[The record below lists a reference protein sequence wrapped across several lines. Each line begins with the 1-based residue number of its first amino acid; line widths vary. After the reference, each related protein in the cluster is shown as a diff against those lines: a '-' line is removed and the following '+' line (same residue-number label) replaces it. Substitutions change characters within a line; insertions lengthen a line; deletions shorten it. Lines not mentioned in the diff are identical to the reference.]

1 MHYQLK
7 DWMNE
12 WIHEWTHSFHSSWIP
27 LRLST
32 GLRIGVR
39 NGQQSAKHRICIDF
53 QAMKRQWQLDSI
65 MWLYFVCILFRYHEM
80 TEFLLAI
87 RAALLCPHSLK
98 QPIAERLYKQK
109 HAWFADG
116 GSLCQCAQSRWEPP
130 LRQEGVSSRCLSS
143 FTSGVLAVNL
153 SLARN

>member
-12 WIHEWTHSFHSSWIP
+12 WIHEGTHSCHSSWIP

-32 GLRIGVR
+32 GPRIGVR
-39 NGQQSAKHRICIDF
+39 NGQQSAKHRICIDV
-53 QAMKRQWQLDSI
+53 QTMKRQRQLDSI
-65 MWLYFVCILFRYHEM
+65 MWLYFVCILFRHHEM
-80 TEFLLAI
+80 TEFLLAT

-109 HAWFADG
+109 HAWFTDG

-130 LRQEGVSSRCLSS
+130 LRQEGVSRRCLTQLYLRSCGSKS
-143 FTSGVLAVNL
+143 F
-153 SLARN
+153 LARN